1 MDEWEGRNGRRKEG
15 GKVRKEEKFMS
26 SCPRK
31 IQKLNTVG
39 FGGKEM
45 GSEAHAMVRWKCI
58 LRENKLQCASWIA
71 NYKPIT
77 SCCKS
82 LE

>member
-45 GSEAHAMVRWKCI
+45 GSEAHAMVR
-58 LRENKLQCASWIA
+58 
-71 NYKPIT
+71 
-77 SCCKS
+77 
-82 LE
+82 